1 MEPQRALIFGRFQPF
16 HLGHLE
22 VIKWALKSFDEIV
35 LLIGMADES
44 HTHRNPFTAGER
56 IWMIRE
62 SLKEENIGLDRI
74 ITATVP
80 TMNVYV
86 GNAFYI
92 LNLVPKIQAIIT
104 RNPIIAQVFKD
115 AGLRVVVPPDFNRE
129 KFRGTTIRQMML
141 KGEKWEDCVPK
152 AVVRIVYTL
161 NGVERLKKANSS
173 D

>member
-1 MEPQRALIFGRFQPF
+1 MQKRALIFGRFQPF

-22 VIKWALKSFDEIV
+22 VIKWALKSFDEVV

-44 HTHRNPFTAGER
+44 HTLRNPFTAGER

-62 SLKEENIGLDRI
+62 SLIESGISLDRI

-80 TMNVYV
+80 TMSVYV

-92 LNLVPKIQAIIT
+92 LNLVPKIKAIIT

-115 AGLRVVVPPDFNRE
+115 AGLEVLIPPNFNRE
-129 KFRGTTIRQMML
+129 RFRGTTIRKMML
-141 KGEKWEDCVPK
+141 NGENWKDCVPN
-152 AVVRIVYTL
+152 AVARIIESI
-161 NGVERLKKANSS
+161 NGVERLKRANSR

>member
-1 MEPQRALIFGRFQPF
+1 MQKRALIFGRFQPF

-22 VIKWALKSFDEIV
+22 VIRWALKSFDELV

-44 HTHRNPFTAGER
+44 HTLRNPFTAGER

-62 SLKEENIGLDRI
+62 SLIENGISLDKI

-80 TMNVYV
+80 TMSVYV

-92 LNLVPKIQAIIT
+92 LNLVPKIRAIIT

-115 AGLRVVVPPDFNRE
+115 AGLEVLIPPDFNRE
-129 KFRGTTIRQMML
+129 KFRGTTIRKMML
-141 KGEKWEDCVPK
+141 NGGNWKECVPK
-152 AVVRIVYTL
+152 AVVRIIESI
-161 NGVERLKKANSS
+161 NGVERLKKANSR

>member
-1 MEPQRALIFGRFQPF
+1 MQKRALIFGRFQPF

-44 HTHRNPFTAGER
+44 HTLRNPFTAGER

-62 SLKEENIGLDRI
+62 SLIENGISLDKI

-80 TMNVYV
+80 TMSVYV

-92 LNLVPKIQAIIT
+92 LNLVPKIKAIIT

-115 AGLRVVVPPDFNRE
+115 AGLEVLIPPDFNRE
-129 KFRGTTIRQMML
+129 KFRGTTIRKMML
-141 KGEKWEDCVPK
+141 NGGNWKECVPN
-152 AVVRIVYTL
+152 AVVRIIESI
-161 NGVERLKKANSS
+161 NGVERLKKANSR

>member
-1 MEPQRALIFGRFQPF
+1 MQKRALIFGRFQPF

-22 VIKWALKSFDEIV
+22 VIKWALKSFDELV

-44 HTHRNPFTAGER
+44 HTLRNPFTAGER

-62 SLKEENIGLDRI
+62 SLIENGISLDKI

-80 TMNVYV
+80 TMSVYV

-92 LNLVPKIQAIIT
+92 LNLVPKIRAIIT

-115 AGLRVVVPPDFNRE
+115 AGLEV
-129 KFRGTTIRQMML
+129 L
-141 KGEKWEDCVPK
+141 
-152 AVVRIVYTL
+152 
-161 NGVERLKKANSS
+161 
-173 D
+173 

>member
-1 MEPQRALIFGRFQPF
+1 MQRALIFGRFQPF

-35 LLIGMADES
+35 LLVGMADES
-44 HTHRNPFTAGER
+44 HTLRNPFTAGER

-62 SLKEENIGLDRI
+62 SLIENGISLDRI

-80 TMNVYV
+80 TMSVYV

-92 LNLVPKIQAIIT
+92 LNLVPKIKAIIT

-115 AGLRVVVPPDFNRE
+115 AGLEVLIPPDFNRE
-129 KFRGTTIRQMML
+129 KFRGTTIRRMML
-141 KGEKWEDCVPK
+141 NGENWEECVPK
-152 AVVRIVYTL
+152 AVVRIIKAID
-161 NGVERLKKANSS
+161 GVERLRRANAR

>member
-1 MEPQRALIFGRFQPF
+1 MPKRALIFGRFQPF

-35 LLIGMADES
+35 LLVGMADES
-44 HTHRNPFTAGER
+44 HTLRNPFTAGER

-62 SLKEENIGLDRI
+62 SLIEAGISLDRI

-80 TMNVYV
+80 TMSVYV

-104 RNPIIAQVFKD
+104 RNPVIAQVFQD
-115 AGLRVVVPPDFNRE
+115 AGLEVIIPPNFNRE
-129 KFRGTTIRQMML
+129 RFRGTTIRKMML
-141 KGEKWEDCVPK
+141 TGENWQECVPR
-152 AVVRIVYTL
+152 AVVRIIEEIR
-161 NGVERLKKANSS
+161 GVERLRRVNSS

>member
-1 MEPQRALIFGRFQPF
+1 MRKRALIFGRFQPF

-22 VIKWALKSFDEIV
+22 VIKWALKSFEEIV

-44 HTHRNPFTAGER
+44 HTLRNPFTAGER

-62 SLKEENIGLDRI
+62 SLIENGISLDKI

-80 TMNVYV
+80 TMSVYV

-92 LNLVPKIQAIIT
+92 LNLVPKVKAIIT
-104 RNPIIAQVFKD
+104 RNPIIAQVFQD
-115 AGLRVVVPPDFNRE
+115 AGLEVLIPPDFNRE
-129 KFRGTTIRQMML
+129 KFRGTTIRRMML
-141 KGEKWEDCVPK
+141 NGENWEECVPK
-152 AVVRIVYTL
+152 AVVRIVKAID
-161 NGVERLKKANSS
+161 GVERLRKANTR

>member
-1 MEPQRALIFGRFQPF
+1 MQKRALIFGRFQPF

-22 VIKWALKSFDEIV
+22 VIKWALKSFDELV

-44 HTHRNPFTAGER
+44 HTLRNPFTAGER

-62 SLKEENIGLDRI
+62 SLIENGISLDKI

-80 TMNVYV
+80 TMSVYV

-92 LNLVPKIQAIIT
+92 LNLVPKIRAIIT

-115 AGLRVVVPPDFNRE
+115 AGLEVLIPPDFNRE
-129 KFRGTTIRQMML
+129 KFRGTTIRKMML
-141 KGEKWEDCVPK
+141 
-152 AVVRIVYTL
+152 
-161 NGVERLKKANSS
+161 NGGNWK

>member
-1 MEPQRALIFGRFQPF
+1 MQKRALIFGRFQPF

-44 HTHRNPFTAGER
+44 HTLRNPFTAGER

-62 SLKEENIGLDRI
+62 SLIEGNISLDRI

-80 TMNVYV
+80 TMSVYV

-92 LNLVPKIQAIIT
+92 LNLVPKIKAIIT
-104 RNPIIAQVFKD
+104 RNPVIAQVFED
-115 AGLRVVVPPDFNRE
+115 AGLEVVYPPNFNRE
-129 KFRGTTIRQMML
+129 KFRGTTIRKMML
-141 KGEKWEDCVPK
+141 NGKNWQDCVPK
-152 AVVRIVYTL
+152 AVVRIIESI
-161 NGVERLKKANSS
+161 NGVERLKRANSS